1 MAKTTLDA
9 IGLAALGV
17 HFNNIDAPTEFSLA
31 FEDVF
36 SQARSTVSVL
46 MSVLNAYMPIR
57 KLLPI
62 KVNRDYLGANA
73 KIRSLLVQHI
83 RKRQQELAA
92 MGKSSE
98 NGKDLL
104 TILIQGGVRGE
115 QPWTEDE
122 IVNHVSLLSV
132 VILATV
138 ILTHIYSALELHGS
152 WCETSFL
159 NSAMSARFLSFTN
172 LAQVTRQ
179 QPGY

>member
-1 MAKTTLDA
+1 LAKTTLDA
-9 IGLAALGV
+9 IGLAALGTQ
-17 HFNNIDAPTEFSLA
+17 FNNIDAPTEFSLA

-36 SQARSTVSVL
+36 SQARSTMSVL

-83 RKRQQELAA
+83 RKRQQEIDA
-92 MGKSSE
+92 MGKSSAK
-98 NGKDLL
+98 GKDLL
-104 TILIQGGVRGE
+104 TILIQDGVGGK

-132 VILATV
+132 VLLETV
-138 ILTHIYSALELHGS
+138 TLTYIYSAHELHGR
-152 WCETSFL
+152 W
-159 NSAMSARFLSFTN
+159 
-172 LAQVTRQ
+172 
-179 QPGY
+179 